1 MTATKNE
8 TAQSTVKP
16 APAIATTVADEK
28 KNLRAIM
35 IACRE
40 ALPGERAAAR
50 SGIVQRNLLASEHYR
65 EASAIVLYAEI
76 GNEVSTDLILADAL
90 ASDRAVFY
98 PSGAGRRARDRLGV
112 ETQDGTIV
120 ARRIRNRA
128 ELVRGAYGILEPP
141 SSAEVLESKSF
152 AKILACVPGVAFG
165 LEGQRLGRGGG
176 HYDRFIAQLGGEAI
190 TVGLAF
196 SFQLLDRIPE
206 TGLDRR
212 LNFIVTESEVH
223 RACEAPLLARRTR
236 TKEVNPGGSNH
247 GNPGIHSWW
256 RGLIRLGNNETA

>member
-1 MTATKNE
+1 M
-8 TAQSTVKP
+8 
-16 APAIATTVADEK
+16 ATTVADEK

-35 IACRE
+35 IACRD
-40 ALPGERAAAR
+40 ALPSERAAAW
-50 SGIVQRNLLASEHYR
+50 SEPVQRKVLASEPYR
-65 EASAIVLYAEI
+65 DASAVILYAGI

-98 PSGAGRRARDRLGV
+98 PRVDS
-112 ETQDGTIV
+112 TTGTID
-120 ARRIRNRA
+120 ARRIRDRA
-128 ELVRGAYGILEPP
+128 ELVPGAYRIPEPP
-141 SSAEVLESKSF
+141 ASAEVLDSKSF
-152 AKILACVPGVAFG
+152 AKILKILVCVPGVAFG

-176 HYDRFIAQLGGEAI
+176 HYDRFIGQLGREAI
-190 TVGLAF
+190 TVGLAY

-212 LNFIVTESEVH
+212 LNFIATESDVH

-256 RGLIRLGNNETA
+256 RGLFHLGNNETA

>member
-1 MTATKNE
+1 M
-8 TAQSTVKP
+8 
-16 APAIATTVADEK
+16 ATTVADEK

-35 IACRE
+35 IACRN
-40 ALPGERAAAR
+40 AVSSERARA
-50 SGIVQRNLLASEHYR
+50 SSQTVQRNLIASEYYR
-65 EASAIVLYAEI
+65 EASAIVLYAGI

-90 ASDRAVFY
+90 KSDRAVFY
-98 PSGAGRRARDRLGV
+98 PRVDVGM
-112 ETQDGTIV
+112 IV
-120 ARRIRNRA
+120 ARRVRDRA
-128 ELVRGAYGILEPP
+128 ALVAGAYGILEPP
-141 SSAEVLESKSF
+141 ASAEVLDRKSF
-152 AKILACVPGVAFG
+152 AKVLVCVPGVAFG

-176 HYDRFIAQLGGEAI
+176 HYDRFIAQLGDEAI

-206 TGLDRR
+206 TGFDRR

-247 GNPGIHSWW
+247 GNPGIHNWW
-256 RGLIRLGNNETA
+256 RGLIHLGNNETA

>member
-1 MTATKNE
+1 M
-8 TAQSTVKP
+8 
-16 APAIATTVADEK
+16 ATTVADEK

-35 IACRE
+35 IACRD
-40 ALPGERAAAR
+40 ALPGERAAAW
-50 SGIVQRNLLASEHYR
+50 SEIVQRQVIASEPYR
-65 EASAIVLYAEI
+65 DASAVVLYAAI
-76 GNEVSTDLILADAL
+76 GNEVSTDRILADAL

-98 PSGAGRRARDRLGV
+98 PRIDASTGA
-112 ETQDGTIV
+112 IV
-120 ARRIRNRA
+120 ARRILDRS
-128 ELVRGAYGILEPP
+128 ELARGAYGILEPP
-141 SSAEVLESKSF
+141 ESAEVLDSKSF
-152 AKILACVPGVAFG
+152 AKVLVCVPGVAFG

-176 HYDRFIAQLGGEAI
+176 HYDRFIGQLGGEAI

-212 LNFIVTESEVH
+212 LNFIVTESDVH
-223 RACEAPLLARRTR
+223 RACEAPLPARRTR

-256 RGLIRLGNNETA
+256 RGLFHLGNNETA

>member
-1 MTATKNE
+1 M
-8 TAQSTVKP
+8 
-16 APAIATTVADEK
+16 ATTVADEK

-40 ALPGERAAAR
+40 ALPGERAAAW
-50 SGIVQRNLLASEHYR
+50 SEIVQRQVIASKPYR
-65 EASAIVLYAEI
+65 DACAVVLYAAI
-76 GNEVSTDLILADAL
+76 GNEVSTDLLLADAL

-98 PSGAGRRARDRLGV
+98 PSGAGRSPSRAGRRARHGV
-112 ETQDGTIV
+112 GDPATGTIV
-120 ARRIRNRA
+120 ARRIRDRA
-128 ELVRGAYGILEPP
+128 ELVGGTYGILEPP
-141 SSAEVLESKSF
+141 VSSEVLDSKSF
-152 AKILACVPGVAFG
+152 AKILVCVPGVAFG

-176 HYDRFIAQLGGEAI
+176 HYDRFIGQLGGEAI

-223 RACEAPLLARRTR
+223 RACEAPLPARRTR

-256 RGLIRLGNNETA
+256 RGLLHLGNNETA